1 MIWLLKVRRHL
12 EKHEKILRRKK
23 LKKFRKLT
31 KSNEILFFECV
42 GNLTVMNFFLF
53 KHQFLNFRN
62 SFVPNFEALHN
73 LIHLNNFSDTNT
85 IQKQPSRG
93 VLRKRCSENMQQI
106 YRRTPMLKCDG
117 CSPVNL
123 LHIFRTAFPR
133 STAGWLLL
141 TIFDDSNISDSEN
154 SKSCED
160 TQLVLCILT
169 DSVCYF
175 QTQSHLDHRSK
186 ESII

>member
-1 MIWLLKVRRHL
+1 MNAWAIWQSW
-12 EKHEKILRRKK
+12 I
-23 LKKFRKLT
+23 
-31 KSNEILFFECV
+31 
-42 GNLTVMNFFLF
+42 FFLF

-73 LIHLNNFSDTNT
+73 LIHLNDFCDTNT

-93 VLRKRCSENMQQI
+93 VLAKRCSENMQQI
-106 YRRTPMLKCDG
+106 YRRTPMLNCDG

-169 DSVCYF
+169 DG
-175 QTQSHLDHRSK
+175 
-186 ESII
+186 